1 MIRFVALA
9 FVALLAFTFT
19 LVAGEI
25 KGKVK
30 STDPKE
36 KTFVVTTKDG
46 DNEKDVTIKVPEKA
60 KWVTGKDGTK
70 DFEGGLEKLKAGAN
84 VIITTS
90 DKDDDPEKGVKKG
103 DVVKIQ
109 VKGGKNPPPQ

>member
-30 STDPKE
+30 STDAKE

-46 DNEKDVTIKVPEKA
+46 DKTEDKTIKVGDKV

-70 DFEGGLEKLKAGAN
+70 DFEGGLEKLKADTF
-84 VIITTS
+84 VTITTADED
-90 DKDDDPEKGVKKG
+90 DKDKGIKKG
-103 DVVKIQ
+103 DVIKVQ
-109 VKGGKNPPPQ
+109 VKGGKAPPPR

>member
-30 STDPKE
+30 STDAKKNE
-36 KTFVVTTKDG
+36 IVVTTKDG
-46 DNEKDVTIKVPEKA
+46 DTEKDVTVTTA
-60 KWVTGKDGTK
+60 KNTKFVQGKDAK
-70 DFEGGLEKLKAGAN
+70 DFEGGLEKLKTGAF
-84 VIITTS
+84 VTITTADD
-90 DKDDDPEKGVKKG
+90 DKDKDFKKG
-103 DVVKIQ
+103 EATKVSIR
-109 VKGGKNPPPQ
+109 GGKNPPPAR